1 MNFEFLFP
9 YLISAVV
16 VIATSLAS
24 QYFTFK
30 SVKSEWYKCV
40 ESRIR
45 ITPPAYVFPIVWTTL
60 YVLIWIAFSRA
71 LTASTE
77 TNDHILI
84 SLFLVNLLFNV
95 LWCYVYF
102 GLRKLALA
110 IPVLLV
116 ILGTAVA
123 ILVMSFS
130 PSSSSFP
137 LNLGFK
143 GKGYKGTGSRRGRG
157 KGDKVIGILLIPY
170 IAWLTFAL
178 ILNILSLRSQNDK
191 ENEKKC

>member
-1 MNFEFLFP
+1 M
-9 YLISAVV
+9 
-16 VIATSLAS
+16 
-24 QYFTFK
+24 
-30 SVKSEWYKCV
+30 
-40 ESRIR
+40 
-45 ITPPAYVFPIVWTTL
+45 
-60 YVLIWIAFSRA
+60 
-71 LTASTE
+71 
-77 TNDHILI
+77 I

-102 GLRKLALA
+102 GLQKLALA

-130 PSSSSFP
+130 PI
-137 LNLGFK
+137 K
-143 GKGYKGTGSRRGRG
+143 GSKGSRRGRG

-178 ILNILSLRSQNDK
+178 ILNILSLRSKNEKENDK
-191 ENEKKC
+191 KC

>member
-1 MNFEFLFP
+1 MDFPNFLP

-60 YVLIWIAFSRA
+60 YVLIWIAFARA
-71 LTASTE
+71 LTSS
-77 TNDHILI
+77 TNDHLLI

-130 PSSSSFP
+130 PP
-137 LNLGFK
+137 LNLVGLVFK
-143 GKGYKGTGSRRGRG
+143 GKGYKGTGRGRGRGRG

-178 ILNILSLRSQNDK
+178 ILNILSLRSQK

>member
-1 MNFEFLFP
+1 MDFPNFLP

-60 YVLIWIAFSRA
+60 YVLIWIAFARA
-71 LTASTE
+71 LSAFTAST
-77 TNDHILI
+77 DPLLI

-102 GLRKLALA
+102 GLQKLALA

-123 ILVMSFS
+123 IFVMSFS
-130 PSSSSFP
+130 PP
-137 LNLGFK
+137 LNLSFK
-143 GKGYKGTGSRRGRG
+143 GKGYKGTGRGKG